1 MLYNDAYNSN
11 PDAVKAALETFG
23 ELAAEAP
30 RRIVVLG
37 DMLELGDDAPR
48 LHAEVGDQLM
58 ALHGRTP
65 LDVVVLV
72 GALMASCEQRLMERG
87 FGNLVVRVEQLD
99 ELTVQS
105 IASLAVDGDSLL
117 VKGSRSMK
125 LERIVDAI
133 RARVDVETG
142 ALAESV

>member
-1 MLYNDAYNSN
+1 
-11 PDAVKAALETFG
+11 
-23 ELAAEAP
+23 
-30 RRIVVLG
+30 
-37 DMLELGDDAPR
+37 
-48 LHAEVGDQLM
+48 
-58 ALHGRTP
+58 
-65 LDVVVLV
+65 
-72 GALMASCEQRLMERG
+72 MERG
-87 FGNLVVRVEQLD
+87 FGNLIVRAEQLD